1 MRALGLDFGTKTI
14 GISISD
20 NTKMIASSFKVLRY
34 ESDYLPLIKEI
45 ESIIEEQKVDE
56 VVLGYPINM
65 DSTIGKRAEET
76 LIFKD
81 KLEEYLNMNI
91 ILEDERLT
99 TKEATKILIEADL
112 SRKKRKKVVDKL
124 AASFILQSYLDR
136 RANEKNNN

>member
-45 ESIIEEQKVDE
+45 ESIIKEQNVDE
-56 VVLGYPINM
+56 VILGYPINM

-81 KLEEYLNMNI
+81 KLEEYLNINI

-124 AASFILQSYLDR
+124 AASFILQGYLDR
-136 RANEKNNN
+136 RINEKNNS

>member
-45 ESIIEEQKVDE
+45 ESIIKEQNVDE
-56 VVLGYPINM
+56 VILGYPINM

-81 KLEEYLNMNI
+81 KLEEYLNINI